1 MLRREDDVFRSSAT
15 KSLCPGIGIPF
26 LSLAIK
32 GRSKVV
38 VVVIGAVVFTMVS
51 LGRRA
56 IQSHAVEVPLCVR
69 IVSNVILRVKIMPRM
84 NKGGPTRNGIQTP
97 VYKDP

>member
-1 MLRREDDVFRSSAT
+1 MLRCEDDVFRSSAT
-15 KSLCPGIGIPF
+15 KSLCPRIGTPF
-26 LSLAIK
+26 LSPATK
-32 GRSKVV
+32 NRSKI
-38 VVVIGAVVFTMVS
+38 VVIVMSAVVFAMVS

-56 IQSHAVEVPLCVR
+56 IQSHAVEIPLGVR

-97 VYKDP
+97 VYKDS